1 MSRIAASEVSLF
13 SQLTAPSHLTP
24 ISDACRYLQMSL
36 VPSTRPQQLEVLN
49 GPMQLTQATEAAQPK
64 LDERPIW
71 PRALL
76 SASRDH
82 LKGL

>member
-1 MSRIAASEVSLF
+1 MRMVS
-13 SQLTAPSHLTP
+13 
-24 ISDACRYLQMSL
+24 
-36 VPSTRPQQLEVLN
+36 STRPQQLEVLN

-64 LDERPIW
+64 LDERLIW